1 MTITVTREQVVRY
14 RLRVSHLDQRL
25 PVGSF
30 AQAAWGGLQDS
41 APRAAVIS
49 LHARVNG
56 VEPSSWDDPSL
67 VQIWFRGGADYVV
80 PRTDVGIFT
89 LGSLPR
95 SDEKVRALDE
105 LADRVHAFCEGK
117 TFLVRDV
124 SSALALE
131 WPTFIRATA
140 MTGRVHI
147 RWDASNIWL
156 IPVDRPE
163 LDPEDARLELAR
175 RFVHWFGPTTK
186 KLMAKW
192 TGVGPGDATKTWR
205 GLERELVAVDV
216 GGEERWSLSPD
227 VDALMGAEP
236 VEGVRLVPIDDPATK
251 FDRELL
257 VTDTAFRDFVFPPTS
272 PGWAPQPIFVDGEIV
287 GAWERQQRKV
297 TVRVRGEVPS
307 RVRDAIEAEALAFPI
322 ASKTKPSVR
331 WAE

>member
-1 MTITVTREQVVRY
+1 MRVGREQVVRY
-14 RLRVSHLDQRL
+14 RLRVSHLDHKL
-25 PVGSF
+25 APGSF
-30 AQAAWGGLQDS
+30 AEAAWGGLQDS

-49 LHARVNG
+49 LHARVLD
-56 VEPSSWDDPSL
+56 VSPHSWDDPSL

-80 PRTDVGIFT
+80 PRADVGIFT

-95 SDEKVRALDE
+95 NDEKARALDE
-105 LADRVHAFCEGK
+105 LADRIHAFCEGR
-117 TFLVRDV
+117 TLFVRDV

-156 IPVDRPE
+156 IPAERPAI
-163 LDPEDARLELAR
+163 DAEDARLELAR

-205 GLERELVAVDV
+205 GIEHELVAVDV
-216 GGEERWSLSPD
+216 DGEERWILERD
-227 VDALMGAEP
+227 LDALAGAEG
-236 VEGVRLVPIDDPATK
+236 VEGVRLVPIDDASTK
-251 FDRELL
+251 LDRELL
-257 VTDTAFRDFVFPPTS
+257 VPDRELRDFVFPPKS
-272 PGWAPQPIFVDGEIV
+272 PGWAPQPVFVDGEIV

-297 TVRVRGEVPS
+297 TVRLRRDVAPS
-307 RVRDAIEAEALAFPI
+307 DREAIEQEALTFPI
-322 ASKTKPSVR
+322 ASKTKPIVR
-331 WAE
+331 WA